1 MTISV
6 SIQGLKEIDANLV
19 KLGKVAGAKIMR
31 GSLYAASKPILDQ
44 AKANTAA
51 WPKGSGALNL
61 ALGRRYTVAA
71 SDVGGSKFSISV
83 GPKVKHR
90 TALALYNLYYKR
102 HVKGIFY
109 AHLLER
115 GHRKG
120 SSRTGYL
127 KKIGRL
133 HGSGGSSIGDVPAR
147 PFLLPALK
155 ARQAEA
161 IQILATKLRAAI
173 ARALRK

>member
-1 MTISV
+1 MTGSV
-6 SIQGLKEIDANLV
+6 SIKGLKEIDANLA

-71 SDVGGSKFSISV
+71 SDVGGSKFSVSI

-90 TALALYNLYYKR
+90 TALSLYNLFYKR
-102 HVKGIFY
+102 SKRLKGIFY
-109 AHLLER
+109 GHLLEF
-115 GHRKG
+115 GHKDRAG
-120 SSRTGYL
+120 
-127 KKIGRL
+127 
-133 HGSGGSSIGDVPAR
+133 GDVPAK
-147 PFLLPALK
+147 PFLLRALQSK
-155 ARQAEA
+155 QSEA
-161 IQILATKLRAAI
+161 VQLLATKLRAAI